1 MNCPLSEHN
10 YEMPPVPLPVK
21 GLEIQMYYLGMS

>member
-1 MNCPLSEHN
+1 MNWSLPEYN

-21 GLEIQMYYLGMS
+21 GLKIQMYYLGMS